1 MSDSPKMQRLRRRAQ
16 KHELRICKLPKDA
29 GYNGHCL
36 ISISPGTANCVVSP
50 LNMTLEEIEFW
61 LDDLDSELKKEP

>member
-16 KHELRICKLPKDA
+16 KHELRICKLPKNA
-29 GYNGHCL
+29 GGYCL
-36 ISISPGTANCVVSP
+36 ISISPEINNLIVSP

-61 LDDLDSELKKEP
+61 LDDLDAELKKEP

>member
-16 KHELRICKLPKDA
+16 KHELRICKLPKNT
-29 GYNGHCL
+29 GGHCL
-36 ISISPGTANCVVSP
+36 ISISPEINNLIVSP